1 MITVPAALK
10 KIVRGRFQFLAPDGR
25 NIGTLATKDGRAWGL
40 GAFLR
45 RCGAK
50 IGDQVILTLDLDQR
64 ARHRLLEK
72 IKIIFRALIKK
83 LGL

>member
-10 KIVRGRFQFLAPDGR
+10 KIVRGRFQLLAPDGR
-25 NIGTLATKDGRAWGL
+25 NIGTLVAKEGRAWGL

-50 IGDQVILTLDLDQR
+50 LGDRVTITIDPNR
-64 ARHRLLEK
+64 RTAT
-72 IKIIFRALIKK
+72 ASWKK
-83 LGL
+83 SK